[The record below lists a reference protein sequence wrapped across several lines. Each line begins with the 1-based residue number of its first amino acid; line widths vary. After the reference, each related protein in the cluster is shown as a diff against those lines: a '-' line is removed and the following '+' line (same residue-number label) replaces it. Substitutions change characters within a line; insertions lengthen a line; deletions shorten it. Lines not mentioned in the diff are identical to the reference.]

1 MLQQEIKEL
10 STLQCFHFDNKIKLT
25 SKKTKNYKTYTTT
38 PPKKIIGPEK
48 KKRKKKAKFSP
59 AFIMKH
65 WSKLV
70 IEINQ
75 NVFSPVDFVVLA

>member
-1 MLQQEIKEL
+1 LAQ
-10 STLQCFHFDNKIKLT
+10 
-25 SKKTKNYKTYTTT
+25 
-38 PPKKIIGPEK
+38 K
-48 KKRKKKAKFSP
+48 KKKEKKKAKFSP